1 MIYVYRT
8 YRNRCW
14 NGCRY
19 SVFNTWQHT
28 LTQEDIAIARSIPNM
43 NIISP
48 CDPLE
53 LEAAVNYCANI
64 SSSPVYLR
72 IGKTGEKTYTDN
84 LKTKWKFG
92 KIEKF

>member
-1 MIYVYRT
+1 
-8 YRNRCW
+8 
-14 NGCRY
+14 
-19 SVFNTWQHT
+19 
-28 LTQEDIAIARSIPNM
+28 M

-92 KIEKF
+92 KIRKILKVMKCTFYLMEVLLENVLV

>member
-1 MIYVYRT
+1 MKY
-8 YRNRCW
+8 
-14 NGCRY
+14 
-19 SVFNTWQHT
+19 
-28 LTQEDIAIARSIPNM
+28 AIARSIPNM

-84 LKTKWKFG
+84 LKTKMEIWQNKKNIKWKGNMFYLM
-92 KIEKF
+92 EALLENVLL